1 MPFQILHSFKHTLQT
16 GASKPKL
23 ILWILTNIIFFKSAI
38 PYPSSF
44 KAFILRLFGAKLGI
58 GIIFK
63 PCINIKFPWKLS
75 IGDYCWIGENVWIDN
90 LDHVMI
96 EDNVC
101 ISQGAL
107 LLTGN
112 HNYKKQSFD
121 LETGTI
127 TLKTGVWIGAKA
139 IVCPYVICNKNAVLS
154 VGAVATK
161 NLLENTVY
169 AGNPATAVRP
179 RFS

>member
-1 MPFQILHSFKHTLQT
+1 MAFQNLHSFKHTLQT

-44 KAFILRLFGAKLGI
+44 KTFILRLFGAKFGI
-58 GIIFK
+58 GIILK

-139 IVCPYVICNKNAVLS
+139 IVCPSVICNKNAVLS

-179 RFS
+179 RFP